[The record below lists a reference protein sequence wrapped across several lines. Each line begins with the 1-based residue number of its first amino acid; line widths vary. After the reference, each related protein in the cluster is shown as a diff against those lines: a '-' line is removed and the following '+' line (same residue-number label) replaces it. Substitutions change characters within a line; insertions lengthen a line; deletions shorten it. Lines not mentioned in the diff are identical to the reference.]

1 MSSLY
6 TLCVKYLLEDVI
18 PPACFCMPTQVPSR
32 ACITFI
38 KESMHALFTALGSAL
53 EDMRMVTTNIFN
65 CGNGGK
71 KCIDRCVPVA
81 FQLFCEHI
89 QISIPLTSMTVP
101 TQLSFG
107 CFTLNFI
114 VLIDVIRVICMVC
127 IAGQVHSALVVSSR
141 AWQRVCF
148 SAGVIDGRLS

>member
-1 MSSLY
+1 MLFLQPLAVHLK
-6 TLCVKYLLEDVI
+6 TCERR
-18 PPACFCMPTQVPSR
+18 PP
-32 ACITFI
+32 IY
-38 KESMHALFTALGSAL
+38 SMVGMG
-53 EDMRMVTTNIFN
+53 E
-65 CGNGGK
+65 
-71 KCIDRCVPVA
+71 KCIDRCVPVV

-127 IAGQVHSALVVSSR
+127 IAGQVHSALMVSSR

-148 SAGVIDGRLS
+148 SASVIDGRLS